1 MMARI
6 PVRFN
11 RIAAAFDEAARA
23 PPVRLCESSGSDH
36 SPEDLTD
43 LSDLVNSFIES
54 NCGVETDGRKI
65 EQEKEIEND
74 GSEGY
79 WSDSDTKDTLGTLVS
94 NNSCDGKE
102 EDDVKHKIIEQTKLA
117 CGSLGDMSSDGL
129 KRQLMSRLRDQ
140 GLDAGLCKSRWE
152 KFGGHPA
159 GNYEYVDV
167 NASGKRYIIEVNLA
181 GEFEIAR
188 PTASYASLIDV
199 FPQIFVGKPEE
210 LKQIVRLMCR
220 AIRESMKSR
229 EMKTPP
235 WRRNGYM
242 QAKWFA
248 HYKRTTNEISTE
260 NASQKIDAAA
270 TKRSIGFETLRTIS
284 CFCRDTF
291 ASKAGLKIGYLTA
304 AFNASGSSIGLQL

>member
-23 PPVRLCESSGSDH
+23 PPIRLCESSGSDH

-54 NCGVETDGRKI
+54 NCGVETDEGKI
-65 EQEKEIEND
+65 EQEKENEND

-79 WSDSDTKDTLGTLVS
+79 WSGSETKDTLKSLVG
-94 NNSCDGKE
+94 NNIYDGN
-102 EDDVKHKIIEQTKLA
+102 EDDVKHKILEQTELA
-117 CGSLGDMSSDGL
+117 YGSLRDRSSEGF
-129 KRQLMSRLRDQ
+129 KRQLMSRLRDK
-140 GLDAGLCKSRWE
+140 GFDAGLCKSRWE

-159 GNYEYVDV
+159 GSYEYVDV
-167 NASGKRYIIEVNLA
+167 NISGTRYIIEVNLA

-188 PTASYASLIDV
+188 PTTSYASLIDV
-199 FPQIFVGKPEE
+199 FPKIFVGKPEE
-210 LKQIVRLMCR
+210 LKQIVRLMCK
-220 AIRESMKSR
+220 AIRESMKSS
-229 EMKTPP
+229 EMKMPP

-248 HYKRTTNEISTE
+248 YYKRTTNEISAK
-260 NASQKIDAAA
+260 NASQKNDAVA
-270 TKRSIGFETLRTIS
+270 TKISVGFETVPTVS
-284 CFCRDTF
+284 YYCRDNF
-291 ASKAGLKIGYLTA
+291 ASKAGLKVGYLTA
-304 AFNASGSSIGLQL
+304 AFNANGSIGLQL